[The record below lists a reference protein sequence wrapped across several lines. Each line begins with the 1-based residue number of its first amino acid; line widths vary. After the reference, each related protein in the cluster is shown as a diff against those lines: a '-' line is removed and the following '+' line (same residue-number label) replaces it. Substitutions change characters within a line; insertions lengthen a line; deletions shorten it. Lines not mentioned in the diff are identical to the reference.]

1 MVGATK
7 LAAVVVGATAVL
19 ATKCSLDTKCP
30 QDSPCCSQYGECGL
44 GAYCLGGCDPR
55 SSFSLDSCAPAPVCK
70 SSTTRFNSLSSVVDI
85 QDYLG
90 DASKADWVSQGE
102 AAVHDG
108 SVLLT
113 MPKKSVGTV
122 LASTSYMWYGN
133 VKARLKTSRGKGVVT
148 AFILLSDV
156 KDEIDYEFVGADLT
170 TAQTN
175 YYFQGVPDY
184 NNAGNASDLSDTFQ
198 NFHDYEIR
206 WTPDEIEWR
215 VDGKMVR
222 NRLRKDTWN
231 ETSQQWQ
238 FPQTPARVQLSI
250 WPGGLASNS
259 EGTKK
264 WAGGEINWDDDDVKQ
279 VGYFYATLSDV
290 SIECYDAKRAPG
302 THSGRSYTY
311 SNGRGT
317 NDTVVDG
324 NKGTVLGSLEASGL
338 DMDKGKKEATLSSSS
353 SSSSATK
360 SAATPKN
367 TVKTIPGGSMT
378 GAQGQD
384 HSGQHADS
392 SDSGGESQ
400 DSGDTG
406 TGRDDCDTKSF
417 KQHCGGGRVSAGSHQ
432 VGTSDGARAGLS
444 GSALALVVASVG
456 LLSW

>member
-1 MVGATK
+1 MLGATK
-7 LAAVVVGATAVL
+7 LAAVLGAAAVL
-19 ATKCSLDTKCP
+19 AAKCSLDTKCP

-70 SSTTRFNSLSSVVDI
+70 SLTTKFNSLSSIVDI

-90 DASKADWVSQGE
+90 DGSKADWVAQGE
-102 AAVHDG
+102 PAVHDG

-184 NNAGNASDLSDTFQ
+184 NNAGNASDLKDTFE

-215 VDGKMVR
+215 IDGKTVR
-222 NRLRKDTWN
+222 TRLRKETWN

-264 WAGGEINWDDDDVKQ
+264 WAGGEVNWDDDDVRQ
-279 VGYFYATLSDV
+279 TGYFYATLSDV
-290 SIECYDAKRAPG
+290 SIECYEGKGSPG
-302 THSGRSYTY
+302 THSGTSYTY

-317 NDTVVDG
+317 NDTVVEG
-324 NKGTVLGSLEASGL
+324 NKKTVLGSLEASGL
-338 DMDKGKKEATLSSSS
+338 DMERGKKKASL
-353 SSSSATK
+353 SATK

-367 TVKTIPGGSMT
+367 TAKTIPGGSAT

-384 HSGQHADS
+384 HSGQA
-392 SDSGGESQ
+392 DSGGQSQ
-400 DSGDTG
+400 DGDTG
-406 TGRDDCDTKSF
+406 TGGGDDCDTKSF
-417 KQHCGGGRVSAGSHQ
+417 NQDCGGEGVSASTRKG
-432 VGTSDGARAGLS
+432 GTSDGGRAGLS
-444 GSALALVVASVG
+444 GSALALIVASVG